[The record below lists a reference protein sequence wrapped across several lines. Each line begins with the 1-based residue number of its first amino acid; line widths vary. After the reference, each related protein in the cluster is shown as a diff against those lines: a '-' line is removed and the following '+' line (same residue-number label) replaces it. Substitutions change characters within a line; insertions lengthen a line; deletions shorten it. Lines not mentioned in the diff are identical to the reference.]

1 MNNNVY
7 GKFKNYSK
15 NTLKNMNKDELIE
28 LLEIAD
34 HNYKV
39 LQETFENQCKNFMNY
54 VKNTSTFDLKK

>member
-54 VKNTSTFDLKK
+54 VKNTSTFNKK

>member
-1 MNNNVY
+1 MNNVY

-15 NTLKNMNKDELIE
+15 NTLKNMTKDELIE

-39 LQETFENQCKNFMNY
+39 LQETFDNQCKNFMNY
-54 VKNTSTFDLKK
+54 VKNTSTFN